1 MSREAVKITI
11 LEKEYIVACPEG
23 EEEALRASARH
34 LSEKMKEIRSGGKV
48 VGHDRI
54 AVMAGLNIAHEAI
67 ELGIDGTDLSR
78 SVGMRLNKLNLIIEE
93 TLARYHQS
101 ELN

>member
-78 SVGMRLNKLNLIIEE
+78 SVGMRLNKLNSRIEE
-93 TLARYHQS
+93 TLARHHQS

>member
-11 LEKEYIVACPEG
+11 LDKEYIVACPEG
-23 EEEALRASARH
+23 EEDALRASASY

-48 VGHDRI
+48 VGIDRI
-54 AVMAGLNIAHEAI
+54 AVMAGLNIAHDAM

-78 SVGMRLNKLNLIIEE
+78 SVGARLNRLNSRIEE
-93 TLARYHQS
+93 TLARFRQP

>member
-11 LEKEYIVACPEG
+11 LDKEYIVACPEG
-23 EEEALRASARH
+23 EEDALRASASY

-48 VGHDRI
+48 VGIDRI
-54 AVMAGLNIAHEAI
+54 AVMAGLNIAHDAM

-78 SVGMRLNKLNLIIEE
+78 SVGARLNKLNSRIEE
-93 TLARYHQS
+93 TLARFRQP

>member
-23 EEEALRASARH
+23 EEDALRASARH

-67 ELGIDGTDLSR
+67 ELGLDGTDLSR
-78 SVGMRLNKLNLIIEE
+78 SVGVRLNELNSRIEE
-93 TLARYHQS
+93 TLARYRQS